1 MAAAPGRDDD
11 PSPGTAP
18 DVSCPPAANSA
29 PSEESMA
36 TAADSTAA
44 LAAREAAREKSSAAL
59 SSVFAAVALT
69 VLKGIVGVLTG
80 SLGILAEALHS
91 ALDLVAACT
100 TWIAVRA
107 ADRPADRNHPY
118 GHGKIENL
126 SALFETLLL
135 LVTVVWIVWESVQ
148 RLLNPGTHVHV
159 TWWAFAVMGIS
170 IAVDVSRSRRLSKVA
185 RKYRSQ
191 ALEADALHFRTDIW
205 SSCVVILGLGQV
217 LLARAVPQL
226 SFLEHGDS
234 MAALAVAA
242 IVALVSL
249 RLGWRSLQALL
260 DASPRGGEHEA
271 IAQQTAAL
279 AGVIDAHD
287 IRIRSSGGTW
297 FVDMHVTVD
306 GGLTV
311 RRSHAMT
318 EEIEELVARILP
330 GADVTV
336 HVEPAGGDGD

>member
-1 MAAAPGRDDD
+1 
-11 PSPGTAP
+11 
-18 DVSCPPAANSA
+18 
-29 PSEESMA
+29 MA
-36 TAADSTAA
+36 TAADSTPADTAA
-44 LAAREAAREKSSAAL
+44 AAAREAGREKSAAAL
-59 SSVFAAVALT
+59 SSVFAAVVLT
-69 VLKGIVGVLTG
+69 VLKGVVGVLTG

-91 ALDLVAACT
+91 ALDLVAALT
-100 TWIAVRA
+100 TWVAVRA

-148 RLLNPGTHVHV
+148 RLLNPGVHVEV

-170 IAVDVSRSRRLSKVA
+170 IAVDVSRSRRLAAVA

-217 LLARAVPQL
+217 VLARAVPQL

-242 IVALVSL
+242 IVAMVSL
-249 RLGWRSLQALL
+249 RLGWRALQALL
-260 DASPRGGEHEA
+260 DASPRGGECEA
-271 IAQQTAAL
+271 IEQQAAAL
-279 AGVIDAHD
+279 AGVVDAHD

-306 GGLTV
+306 GDLTV

-318 EEIEELVARILP
+318 EEIEELVGRILP

-336 HVEPAGGDGD
+336 HVEPADGDGG